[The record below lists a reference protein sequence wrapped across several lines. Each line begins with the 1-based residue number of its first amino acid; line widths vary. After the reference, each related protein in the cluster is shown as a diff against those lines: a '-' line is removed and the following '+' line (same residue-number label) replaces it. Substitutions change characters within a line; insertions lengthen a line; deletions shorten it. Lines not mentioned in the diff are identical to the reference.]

1 MGKVAIVTDSNSGIT
16 QEEGKELGVHV
27 LPMPFYIN
35 GELFYEDITLSQEE
49 FYKKLAEDAEIS
61 TSQPSP
67 GDVMDLWEGL
77 LKKYDEILYI
87 PMSSGLS
94 SSCDTAMGLA
104 MEFEGKVHVVN
115 NQRISVTQRQS
126 VLDAIEMAEKGMSVQ
141 EIEEVLMREKLESSI
156 YVTVDTLKY
165 LKKGGRITP
174 AAAALGT
181 MLRLKPVLQIHG
193 EKLDA
198 FSKVRTMSAAKKTML
213 DAMRND
219 LENRFAGSS
228 MRLAIAHTNN
238 EAMALEFK
246 AELEKEFPGYPEI
259 IVNEL
264 SLSVACHIGD
274 GALAVAC
281 SRIPEV

>member
-16 QEEGKELGVHV
+16 QEESKKLGIHI

-126 VLDAIEMAEKGMSVQ
+126 VLDAIEIAAEG
-141 EIEEVLMREKLESSI
+141 EIVHALL
-156 YVTVDTLKY
+156 
-165 LKKGGRITP
+165 P
-174 AAAALGT
+174 AAALPLDVEHDEAGVGVRAATGLAS
-181 MLRLKPVLQIHG
+181 LIH
-193 EKLDA
+193 
-198 FSKVRTMSAAKKTML
+198 
-213 DAMRND
+213 
-219 LENRFAGSS
+219 
-228 MRLAIAHTNN
+228 
-238 EAMALEFK
+238 
-246 AELEKEFPGYPEI
+246 
-259 IVNEL
+259 
-264 SLSVACHIGD
+264 
-274 GALAVAC
+274 
-281 SRIPEV
+281 

>member
-16 QEEGKELGVHV
+16 QEESKKLGIHI

-67 GDVMDLWEGL
+67 GDVMDLWEEL

-104 MEFEGKVHVVN
+104 MEFEGKVRVVN

-141 EIEEVLMREKLESSI
+141 EIEEVLKREKLESSI
-156 YVTVDTLKY
+156 YITVDTLKY

-174 AAAALGT
+174 AVALLGG
-181 MLRLKPVLQIHG
+181 MLKIKPILQIQG
-193 EKLDA
+193 EKLDSFA
-198 FSKVRTMSAAKKTML
+198 KTRTMAKGTKIMK
-213 DAMRND
+213 
-219 LENRFAGSS
+219 E
-228 MRLAIAHTNN
+228 AIAKDIEERFGNHYHNVHICVAYTYDQ
-238 EAMALEFK
+238 EPALALK
-246 AELEKEFPGYPEI
+246 KELEEMYPGEEI
-259 IVNEL
+259 ICDPL
-264 SLSVACHIGD
+264 SLSVSCHIGPHS
-274 GALAVAC
+274 LAIAIC
-281 SRIPEV
+281 KKI